1 MLYSVWNPVKNTFSR
16 ISILRVAIFLRS
28 ISLLS
33 SRSFGLRVESKSF
46 TISKVALEVSLLDL
60 YQTISKLTVYQ
71 FCRSLSRWS
80 GGWRTWIGAEG
91 SEFLQHSNQFGSG
104 TLMVFRY
111 LCLHI
116 WMCFKKRCYVKN
128 LWFLEQLTRDV
139 RFLQRLRRIDY
150 SLLIGIQ
157 PFRNDDLD
165 MPEAKG
171 QRPATGQSLQSLVSS
186 VKRYGK
192 SQKPCK
198 DHQCRDYPIKIPL
211 MTKVTNYG

>member
-1 MLYSVWNPVKNTFSR
+1 M
-16 ISILRVAIFLRS
+16 ISNMKLAKIFFRS

-46 TISKVALEVSLLDL
+46 TISKVALEVGLLDL

-71 FCRSLSRWS
+71 FCRSLSRWD
-80 GGWRTWIGAEG
+80 GGWWTWIGSKR

-104 TLMVFRY
+104 AFMVLRY
-111 LCLHI
+111 YKFHVLNQTSIFLKI
-116 WMCFKKRCYVKN
+116 LQ

-192 SQKPCK
+192 SQKPCR
-198 DHQCRDYPIKIPL
+198 DHQSRDHPIKTLFIWL
-211 MTKVTNYG
+211 NLYLKRHYE

>member
-1 MLYSVWNPVKNTFSR
+1 MCKHNLLIHKRILSSNQLNLSHRQSYQIKRWFKFDFS
-16 ISILRVAIFLRS
+16 IFLTK
-28 ISLLS
+28 I
-33 SRSFGLRVESKSF
+33 
-46 TISKVALEVSLLDL
+46 
-60 YQTISKLTVYQ
+60 
-71 FCRSLSRWS
+71 
-80 GGWRTWIGAEG
+80 
-91 SEFLQHSNQFGSG
+91 LQ
-104 TLMVFRY
+104 
-111 LCLHI
+111 
-116 WMCFKKRCYVKN
+116 

-198 DHQCRDYPIKIPL
+198 DHQSRDHPMKIPSK
-211 MTKVTNYG
+211 MKNEK